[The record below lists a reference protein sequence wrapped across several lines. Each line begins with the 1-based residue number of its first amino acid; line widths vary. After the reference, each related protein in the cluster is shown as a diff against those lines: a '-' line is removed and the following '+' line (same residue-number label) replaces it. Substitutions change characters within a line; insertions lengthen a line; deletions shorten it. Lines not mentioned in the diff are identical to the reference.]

1 MLVMYFVYYN
11 VLYDT
16 RAGSIVKHY
25 ILKKSQEIWI
35 KKTCRNLSTIA
46 KEHEI
51 VSKFYWYFI

>member
-1 MLVMYFVYYN
+1 MLVMYFAYYN

-51 VSKFYWYFI
+51 VSKFYW

>member
-1 MLVMYFVYYN
+1 MLVMYFAYYN

-25 ILKKSQEIWI
+25 ILKKFQEIWI
-35 KKTCRNLSTIA
+35 KKTFRNLSTIA